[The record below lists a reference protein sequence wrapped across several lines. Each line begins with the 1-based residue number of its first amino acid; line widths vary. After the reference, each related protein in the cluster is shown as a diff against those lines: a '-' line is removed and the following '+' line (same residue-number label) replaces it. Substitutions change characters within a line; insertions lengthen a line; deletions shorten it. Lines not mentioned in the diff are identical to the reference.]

1 MSFDRGTFSSTHEFF
16 RRLRSHSN
24 LHGCH
29 IMAYMNLMVPTAV
42 RKLCSRQRRAVRHH
56 QLVNMGVLSSFHF
69 LVTVAFASVALCT
82 TSPLKLR
89 QIIETPRNWANL
101 GRAPPFYIIPLR
113 IGLPQLRF
121 SELEQHLVETSDP
134 FHPSYGKHLS
144 KEDVEALVAPNAN
157 SVEAVHDWLESHGVQ
172 KEACHHSPA
181 GDWVTVHLPVAQV
194 EKMLGTV
201 GHYASFLYSSTQRT
215 F

>member
-1 MSFDRGTFSSTHEFF
+1 
-16 RRLRSHSN
+16 
-24 LHGCH
+24 
-29 IMAYMNLMVPTAV
+29 
-42 RKLCSRQRRAVRHH
+42 
-56 QLVNMGVLSSFHF
+56 MGLLSSFYV
-69 LVTVAFASVALCT
+69 LVTVAFASVASRT

-89 QIIETPRNWANL
+89 QIIHHPPNWVNI
-101 GRAPPFYIIPLR
+101 GRVPSSHNIPLR

-121 SELEQHLVETSDP
+121 SELEQHLAETSDP
-134 FHPSYGKHLS
+134 SHPNYGKHLS
-144 KEDVEALVAPNAN
+144 KEDVEALVAPHPK
-157 SVEAVHDWLESHGVQ
+157 SLEAVHDWLESHGVQ

-201 GHYASFLYSSTQRT
+201 GHYTSFLQSSTQHT